1 MTSLTLVRRIA
12 ARPSI
17 VFDVLTTAEGIAS
30 WWGPDDGPVLAA
42 QSDVCVGGCYQ
53 VRFRMQDGSEHE
65 ARGEYLELVRPERVV
80 MSFRWVFGGAP
91 EEVGNISRV
100 EMALRAIGEET
111 ELVFTHA
118 NLIAA
123 STPSAS
129 KPSHEQGW
137 TAALEKLARR
147 LDRPYEHP
155 YDSRTCADCIERH
168 VDVDSATTH
177 SS

>member
-17 VFDVLTTAEGIAS
+17 VFDALTTAEGIAT

-42 QSDVCVGGCYQ
+42 QSDVRVGGDYL

-65 ARGEYLELVRPERVV
+65 ARGEYLEMVRPKRVV
-80 MSFRWVFGGAP
+80 MSFRWAFGGAP
-91 EEVGNISRV
+91 EEIGNISRV
-100 EMALRAIGEET
+100 EMELRAIGNET
-111 ELVFTHA
+111 ELTFTHA

-137 TAALEKLARR
+137 SVALDKLVHRVAA
-147 LDRPYEHP
+147 
-155 YDSRTCADCIERH
+155 
-168 VDVDSATTH
+168 VDSQWITPSAGYEKP
-177 SS
+177 SDI